1 MNRPSFFKLI
11 RPQHSPSFPQHSR
24 REQLMKIRFAFCLG
38 VAFSLLRLSAFAID
52 PEKQAVIDSY
62 EQPFTVYLAAIKN
75 LGAALENSKT
85 GADFVK
91 AADKFCDQAN
101 RFVDEFNANKERF
114 ASSAV
119 VKSMDDDPDSKK
131 AMSDYLLS
139 LKEKLE
145 DAKPIFDNLVNSL
158 NKYPNSPEIN
168 RVRDRVGATFQ
179 RLQLLY
185 M

>member
-1 MNRPSFFKLI
+1 MNVK
-11 RPQHSPSFPQHSR
+11 
-24 REQLMKIRFAFCLG
+24 FAFCLG
-38 VAFSLLRLSAFAID
+38 WAFFLLRLSAFAID
-52 PEKQAVIDSY
+52 PEKQAVIDNY

-75 LGAALENSKT
+75 LGAALENSKS
-85 GADFVK
+85 GAEFVK
-91 AADKFCDQAN
+91 AADNFCDQAN
-101 RFVDEFNANKERF
+101 KFVDEFNANKERF
-114 ASSAV
+114 ANSAIV
-119 VKSMDDDPDSKK
+119 RSMDDDPDSKK
-131 AMSDYLLS
+131 AMNDYLQS

-145 DAKPIFDNLVNSL
+145 DAKPIFDNLVSSL